1 MPKTIGDSSVKV
13 AVIDCFQSCSFPSL
27 SIKEGFGFGPF
38 VGILIEFKRNEQDEI
53 DLWCRPNF
61 LEVDFVFYNSFKL
74 FEILRQNFKA
84 LKFKELFNTNMIHFF
99 FNLNLN

>member
-13 AVIDCFQSCSFPSL
+13 AVIDCFQSCSCPSL
-27 SIKEGFGFGPF
+27 SIKEGFGFGCGSF

-61 LEVDFVFYNSFKL
+61 LEVDFVFYNLFKQ
-74 FEILRQNFKA
+74 FEISQPKLQD
-84 LKFKELFNTNMIHFF
+84 LKVQGTI
-99 FNLNLN
+99 